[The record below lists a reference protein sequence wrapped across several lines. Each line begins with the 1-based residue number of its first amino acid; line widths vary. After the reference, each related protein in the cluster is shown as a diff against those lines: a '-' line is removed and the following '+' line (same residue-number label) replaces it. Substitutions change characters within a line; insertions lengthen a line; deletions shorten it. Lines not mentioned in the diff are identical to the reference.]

1 MSVDLT
7 SLPPTLPNPKK
18 FNFLFWGGVLI
29 VFVVIGCI
37 TTFVLSFFY
46 TIANLLFVFGALVL
60 PVLIWVF
67 IFLYGLYYRGYRET
81 YIKQWNAY
89 RDIRYQQLVNYARR
103 GLYVLYYNLTTEY
116 SEYNNAN
123 GIVNNRFALI
133 TKRHPSGSS
142 IIPHSALSLPNNVN
156 SGDFYERL
164 EPLFKQWQQHYK
176 SYFNQ
181 LPSDL
186 NIHVRFF
193 IDSTSPIENLENL
206 WSQTVG
212 SLIRTSSFKIEDTKS
227 SSKFIEAWLDNS
239 DHDDDLL
246 LVISAHLFNSPTKNE
261 GEFASLMLLAGERA
275 VKTPFLSTLQLPLVK
290 VCRSEQ
296 TDSLSQTIDKALL
309 WGNTDNKRFDGVW
322 YGGISNDI
330 NIQIMNH
337 FNDIDFKPNGIFNI
351 DTSIGSVGYSTYW
364 LALALAVENT
374 LTTKNK
380 QFVIVGNPNISA
392 QVVEYLQGK

>member
-1 MSVDLT
+1 M
-7 SLPPTLPNPKK
+7 
-18 FNFLFWGGVLI
+18 
-29 VFVVIGCI
+29 
-37 TTFVLSFFY
+37 
-46 TIANLLFVFGALVL
+46 
-60 PVLIWVF
+60 F

-103 GLYVLYYNLTTEY
+103 GVYVLYYNLTTEY
-116 SEYNNAN
+116 SDYNNAN

-133 TKRHPSGSS
+133 TKRHSSGSS
-142 IIPHSALSLPNNVN
+142 IIPHSALNLPNNVN